1 MPTIILQITL
11 LVSVKGRRLYRCI
24 YFSLNLL
31 YYISKCAKG
40 GLDMFVM
47 ARESAFNMSTT
58 DVRGYFSDKYIEG
71 C

>member
-1 MPTIILQITL
+1 
-11 LVSVKGRRLYRCI
+11 
-24 YFSLNLL
+24 
-31 YYISKCAKG
+31 
-40 GLDMFVM
+40 MFVM